1 MVTYLV
7 PNELIDSLQLGAI
20 RDLIG
25 LKPLKPTNFCE
36 AIRID
41 PAPPSSKQKCLPGGA
56 PQNSP
61 SLRSF
66 LRHEIT
72 PKKTMTLHLRFL

>member
-25 LKPLKPTNFCE
+25 LKPLKPLKPTNFCE

-41 PAPPSSKQKCLPGGA
+41 PAPPSSKQKCLQGGA

-66 LRHEIT
+66 LRYEIT
-72 PKKTMTLHLRFL
+72 